1 VFEVVDKLPWNV
13 AKDGPLVAPIPLRMA
28 TGATLDDIDRRK
40 AIVGGLTAIV
50 PKTMAT
56 VDSRFTNAPNLYE
69 GLPRDAKV
77 LYLLRSLSASQWS
90 KATGDGLS
98 VGDCQ
103 GEQRAVFESIV
114 PNPLRYSMGTVTDSR
129 GITNPNGPGEIKTM
143 SSGDRA
149 KVKLRVVR
157 HLHVRV
163 SMENNGGWSITE
175 PEGDMKPG
183 TTMPLLTEDEDSEF
197 GHQVIVR
204 GPNVPRKSHLDLQDP
219 RLDKPVAFKSG
230 ERLANLLERIGTAS
244 GLRFVADPHYAP
256 MLMVERGTA
265 ASARDLLAALSLG
278 VAGTYRRVGGT
289 YVLTAD
295 LEGMAAHAVRVGV
308 WEDALEK
315 VVEARS
321 NAWRQQIA
329 RGGGLSK
336 IQFSSPAYEGLTET
350 EKANLEANDRPSD
363 GPHFIPI
370 DQASKPVR
378 DAIKNWK
385 FGNRIDRE
393 RAGVS
398 SSIRYDIVLPGTGR
412 TWWQGW
418 LGNTEEYRSEPY
430 VWTPPNPPPV
440 ALPLDPQGGVT
451 GIVLHADTPA
461 QAKAQVARVAR
472 LGVGELWLETRDAAA
487 LKAAV
492 EAAEAA
498 KVRVALAVRPWEIPA
513 GATVRDPDRTVTGEF
528 GRTLAAS
535 KLAIEPWANFWQD
548 IQTFEPPTR
557 SFLAPVDPSTS
568 AVVASLAQ
576 LARTPGLAKVV
587 VLDLYPTGY
596 GKTETDRSGS
606 YWYSV
611 ALDAY
616 LAYGYAE
623 AMREAYLNAEGV
635 DPIDL
640 ETRRVHSNVDLNPAW
655 GLEFTLPQGF
665 DKWQATKG
673 KWHRDRAVALAMALR
688 NADPSLP
695 ILMPGE
701 PPVNHLPP
709 SPTPFLYRWEGR
721 GELPVAPADY
731 GGGSLPEGAEV
742 RILDLIDDRDPAQR
756 NRVANRLKEM
766 LDKRKKPVVLD
777 LSSVPEPRMDAVLAG
792 WLRGPKPP
800 QP

>member
-1 VFEVVDKLPWNV
+1 MFEVVEKLPWDV

-28 TGATLDDIDRRK
+28 TGITLDDIDRRK
-40 AIVGGLTAIV
+40 AVVGGLTAIV

-56 VDSRFTNAPNLYE
+56 VNSRFTNAPNLYE

-77 LYLLRSLSASQWS
+77 LYLLRSLSPAQWS

-114 PNPLRYSMGTVTDSR
+114 PNPLRYSMGTVTDYR
-129 GITNPNGPGEIKTM
+129 GITTRNGPGEIKTM

-149 KVKLRVVR
+149 KVKLRIVR

-183 TTMPLLTEDEDSEF
+183 TTMPLLVEDEDSEF

-204 GPNVPRKSHLDLQDP
+204 GPNVPRKSHLDLKDP

-230 ERLANLLERIGTAS
+230 ERLANLLDRIGTAT
-244 GLRFVADPHYAP
+244 GFRFVADPHYAP
-256 MLMVERGTA
+256 MLMVERGTT
-265 ASARDLLAALSLG
+265 ASARDLLGALSLG

-315 VVEARS
+315 MVEARS

-329 RGGGLSK
+329 RSGGLSK

-370 DQASKPVR
+370 DQASKPIR
-378 DAIKNWK
+378 DAIKNWRP
-385 FGNRIDRE
+385 GNRIDRE
-393 RAGVS
+393 RVGVS
-398 SSIRYDIVLPGTGR
+398 SSIRYDIVLPGSGR

-418 LGNTEEYRSEPY
+418 LGNTEEYQSEPY

-440 ALPLDPQGGVT
+440 ALPLDHQGGVT

-472 LGVGELWLETRDAAA
+472 LGLGELWLETRDAAA

-498 KVRVALAVRPWEIPA
+498 KVRVALTVRPWEIPA

-535 KLAIEPWANFWQD
+535 KLAIEPWLNFWMD
-548 IQTFEPPTR
+548 IRAFEPPTR
-557 SFLAPVDPSTS
+557 SYLAPLDPATG
-568 AVVASLAQ
+568 AVVVSLAQ

-587 VLDLYPTGY
+587 VLDLYPSGY
-596 GKTETDRSGS
+596 GKTETNASGS
-606 YWYSV
+606 YWYSN

-616 LAYGYAE
+616 LAYGYSD
-623 AMREAYLNAEGV
+623 AMRAAYLAAASV

-640 ETRRVHSNVDLNPAW
+640 ETQMVRTNVGLGPAW
-655 GLEFTLPQGF
+655 GEEYSVPQGF
-665 DKWQATKG
+665 DQWQKAKAKWS
-673 KWHRDRAVALAMALR
+673 HDRAAALAKALHE
-688 NADPSLP
+688 AVPSCP
-695 ILMPGE
+695 ILIPGE
-701 PPVNHLPP
+701 PPTNHLPP
-709 SPTPFLYRWEGR
+709 LPTTYLYRWEGA
-721 GELPVAPADY
+721 GDLPVAPMDF
-731 GGGSLPEGAEV
+731 GGGSVPEVAEV
-742 RILDLIDDRDPAQR
+742 GILDLIDDRDPAQR

-766 LDKRKKPVVLD
+766 IEKRRKPVVLD
-777 LSSVPEPRMDAVLAG
+777 LTTVPHPRLDVVLGG
-792 WLRGPKPP
+792 WLRGPKP